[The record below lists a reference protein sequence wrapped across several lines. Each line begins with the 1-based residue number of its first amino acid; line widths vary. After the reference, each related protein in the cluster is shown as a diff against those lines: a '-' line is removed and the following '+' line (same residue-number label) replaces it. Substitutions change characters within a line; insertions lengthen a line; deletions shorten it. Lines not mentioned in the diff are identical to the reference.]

1 MELLELIMIG
11 PILYLVLRLTIKEW
25 NRSVDSAYNDA
36 QLKASCLLGLGQKVE
51 AMQVMDKA
59 LSDYKRFRIRKV
71 LGVKFN

>member
-25 NRSVDSAYNDA
+25 NATLDRAYSDA
-36 QLKASCLLGLGQKVE
+36 QLEASILLGSGQKVE

-71 LGVKFN
+71 LGVKI